1 MIRKTCLNLP
11 LDAQYMSK
19 LRGNDESDLNICS
32 SSDELD
38 DSEDEDVPLATLLED
53 RIPLAR
59 LTRQLRILPELLP
72 GIVEETEQENDEW
85 TANFA
90 TPVVNEFTGNPG
102 PAALLFANKNE
113 MDFFNLIFPHQ
124 FFSDIAAET
133 NRDVSFDE
141 AMIGYTGRLTFKQ
154 YVPMKL
160 TKRGIKV
167 WMRADPN
174 NGYVNEFQV
183 YTGRQGPDPEHG
195 LGERVVWDL
204 TRHIARKN
212 HHVFCDNYF
221 TSVNLFERLLAEN
234 TYACG
239 TVRVNRKGLP
249 KEVTTAKLK
258 IQGDMVQRQKGNLV
272 ATAWRDKRT
281 VHVLSTN
288 SDPQTTTTVTRK
300 QKSGQL
306 KDVGCPDVIK
316 NYTANMNG

>member
-1 MIRKTCLNLP
+1 MI
-11 LDAQYMSK
+11 
-19 LRGNDESDLNICS
+19 
-32 SSDELD
+32 
-38 DSEDEDVPLATLLED
+38 
-53 RIPLAR
+53 
-59 LTRQLRILPELLP
+59 
-72 GIVEETEQENDEW
+72 
-85 TANFA
+85 
-90 TPVVNEFTGNPG
+90 
-102 PAALLFANKNE
+102 
-113 MDFFNLIFPHQ
+113 IFPDH
-124 FFSDIAAET
+124 DIAAET
-133 NRDVSFDE
+133 NRYASEKQTEKPDGNWRPTNAREIRAFLGFQVVMGIVSAPTQDMYWTRDSLFRPTTISERITRQRFEDLARYFHVCDNSTNPPRGQEGHDKLSHVRSVMTKITTNLRDGYKPHRDVSIDE
-141 AMIGYTGRLTFKQ
+141 AMIGYTGRLAFKQ
-154 YVPMKL
+154 YVPMKP

-183 YTGRQGPDPEHG
+183 YTGRRGPDPEHG

-204 TRHIARKN
+204 TRHIAGQN
-212 HHVFCDNYF
+212 HHVLCDNYF
-221 TSVNLFERLLAEN
+221 TSVNLFERLLAKN

-281 VHVLSTN
+281 VDVLGTN

-306 KDVGCPDVIK
+306 KDVRVSGRHK
-316 NYTANMNG
+316 KLHGKHEWRRSR